1 MVIIP
6 AIAIR
11 GLTKDFRVSG
21 SSKRLRAVDDLSLEI
36 HRNSIY
42 GLSGPNGSGKS
53 TTIKIAL
60 GLVQPS
66 VGECEVLG
74 IPSINPAARTKV
86 GYLPEDSF
94 EAMKPVVADR
104 IRNLRRELGH

>member
-6 AIAIR
+6 AIAIK

-53 TTIKIAL
+53 TIGKKKAL
-60 GLVQPS
+60 KLL
-66 VGECEVLG
+66 E
-74 IPSINPAARTKV
+74 TH
-86 GYLPEDSF
+86 YDTLP
-94 EAMKPVVADR
+94 
-104 IRNLRRELGH
+104 